1 MAESEGTGDRAP
13 SQDPGSYGSEVSTPQ
28 RDHQVYVGYAAEHGD
43 AVLDRRR
50 KRGPGTRGVSTLTP
64 EQLEKKRKNDRDAQ
78 RLIRQRNKE
87 NVETLQR
94 RVQELES
101 QPAYRE
107 VQAAIR
113 AKEAAEQETANL
125 KQQLRAIIDT
135 LQPLVG
141 SGPDKAY
148 VSPAQTYV
156 HSLQNPGLVGAS
168 STSTPPNAG
177 PIHSAPYTSTPTS
190 ITSPSVASFDGTAQ
204 STQPSVEHINTQ
216 LQHQRQVLRQ
226 GLNLGPER
234 LDLDFLV
241 SSKHAIPKMPSG
253 LHAIQDNAQ
262 YRPLQMKQDWPAVS
276 NENGLASQHNG
287 PWSPSTRDAA
297 GQPIQRGTST
307 QPNYWIPVQ
316 NCKATCP
323 LDSLL
328 LDFLRE
334 RRQRAADGL
343 PAQDVVGPR
352 HPSVSS
358 LLNPSQS
365 VFSHPLSKVFTDI
378 LATFPDISTL
388 PERVAVLYVMFHFM
402 RWQIA
407 LDQDNYEHL
416 PRWMIPLPS
425 QTAIPHP
432 AWIDHLPYPLMR
444 EKLIQAHSRNQG
456 LSFENFFIP
465 FTTTLRLN
473 WPYEDADTLLET
485 TETGELMIN
494 PVFERHL
501 RNLSNW
507 RLGEAF
513 AKAFP
518 FLRDTCSIDS
528 TLPATPG
535 SR

>member
-1 MAESEGTGDRAP
+1 
-13 SQDPGSYGSEVSTPQ
+13 
-28 RDHQVYVGYAAEHGD
+28 
-43 AVLDRRR
+43 
-50 KRGPGTRGVSTLTP
+50 
-64 EQLEKKRKNDRDAQ
+64 
-78 RLIRQRNKE
+78 
-87 NVETLQR
+87 
-94 RVQELES
+94 
-101 QPAYRE
+101 
-107 VQAAIR
+107 
-113 AKEAAEQETANL
+113 
-125 KQQLRAIIDT
+125 
-135 LQPLVG
+135 
-141 SGPDKAY
+141 
-148 VSPAQTYV
+148 
-156 HSLQNPGLVGAS
+156 
-168 STSTPPNAG
+168 
-177 PIHSAPYTSTPTS
+177 
-190 ITSPSVASFDGTAQ
+190 
-204 STQPSVEHINTQ
+204 
-216 LQHQRQVLRQ
+216 
-226 GLNLGPER
+226 
-234 LDLDFLV
+234 
-241 SSKHAIPKMPSG
+241 
-253 LHAIQDNAQ
+253 
-262 YRPLQMKQDWPAVS
+262 
-276 NENGLASQHNG
+276 
-287 PWSPSTRDAA
+287 
-297 GQPIQRGTST
+297 
-307 QPNYWIPVQ
+307 
-316 NCKATCP
+316 
-323 LDSLL
+323 
-328 LDFLRE
+328 
-334 RRQRAADGL
+334 
-343 PAQDVVGPR
+343 
-352 HPSVSS
+352 

-518 FLRDTCSIDS
+518 FLRDTCNIDS